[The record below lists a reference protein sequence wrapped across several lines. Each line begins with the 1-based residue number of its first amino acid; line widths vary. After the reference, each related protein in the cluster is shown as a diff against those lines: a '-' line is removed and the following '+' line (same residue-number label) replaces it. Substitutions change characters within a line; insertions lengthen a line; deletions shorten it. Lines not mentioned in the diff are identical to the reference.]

1 MQTSRIVD
9 RPFDPLGQILG
20 SKGVTPKPPFYI
32 EDMSS
37 KNPRFKGHMGP
48 LFSQ

>member
-1 MQTSRIVD
+1 MTLRISRWIAKH
-9 RPFDPLGQILG
+9 LGQILG